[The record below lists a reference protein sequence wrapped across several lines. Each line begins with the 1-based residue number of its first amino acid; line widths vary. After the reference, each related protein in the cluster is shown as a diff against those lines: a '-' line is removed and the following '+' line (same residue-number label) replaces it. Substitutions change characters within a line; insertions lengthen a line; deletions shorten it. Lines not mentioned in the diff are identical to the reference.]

1 MGFEYDPAKSDE
13 NKRKHGIDFEE
24 AQALWDDPALL
35 EIPAR
40 VSDEPRWLLI
50 GKINLGQTGEKLWSA
65 FITRRGENVRLISVR
80 RAREREA
87 ALYES
92 QDT

>member
-1 MGFEYDPAKSDE
+1 MGFEYDPDKSAA

-24 AQALWDDPALL
+24 AHRLWADPDLL

-40 VSDEPRWLLI
+40 TTGEPRWLLI
-50 GKINLGQTGEKLWSA
+50 GRIADKHWSA
-65 FITRRGENVRLISVR
+65 ILTRRDDNVRIISVR
-80 RAREREA
+80 RSRDEEV

-92 QDT
+92 EDI